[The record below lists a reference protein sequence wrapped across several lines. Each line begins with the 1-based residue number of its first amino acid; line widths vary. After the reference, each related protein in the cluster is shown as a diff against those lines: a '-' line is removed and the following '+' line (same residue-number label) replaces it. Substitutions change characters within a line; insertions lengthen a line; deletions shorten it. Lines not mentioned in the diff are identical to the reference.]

1 MLLAVEGLT
10 VKYGMSVALRGVSIS
25 VPAGAVVGILGANG
39 AGKTTLLR
47 AIHGRVP
54 SVEGKVLFNGDE
66 ITRESTAGR
75 VLRGVAMCPENRR
88 LFPNMSIEDNLIL
101 GGSPLPRREM
111 RTELT
116 ATYGRVPWIGRR
128 HKELAGR
135 LSGGEQQM
143 VAIARSLMA
152 RPRLL
157 MLDEP
162 SSGLSP
168 VAIADVQ
175 ETLAALPESGT
186 TVLLVEQNVK
196 MVSALCSTAW
206 VLARGEIQAHGP
218 TSELMRDVAL
228 ADAYLGGGAV
238 QPAAAA
244 VRLDA
249 DGSDD
254 VARTEK

>member
-1 MLLAVEGLT
+1 MLLTVEGLT
-10 VKYGMSVALRGVSIS
+10 VSYGMSVALREVSLS
-25 VPAGAVVGILGANG
+25 VPAGAIVGILGANG

-54 SVEGKVLFNGDE
+54 PAEGKVLFDGQD
-66 ITRESTAGR
+66 ITREATAGR
-75 VLRGVAMCPENRR
+75 VLKGVAMCPENRR

-101 GGSPLPRREM
+101 GGSPLPRSEM
-111 RTELT
+111 RVEL
-116 ATYGRVPWIGRR
+116 AAMYERVPWIGRR

-175 ETLAALPESGT
+175 QTLASLPDRGT

-196 MVSALCSTAW
+196 MVAELCATAW
-206 VLARGEIQAHGP
+206 VLARGQIQSHGP
-218 TSELMRDVAL
+218 TEELMRDVAL
-228 ADAYLGGGAV
+228 ADAYLGGGAA
-238 QPAAAA
+238 QTAAPA
-244 VRLDA
+244 VRPSIGGPDA
-249 DGSDD
+249 DQR
-254 VARTEK
+254 AET